1 MTIPRM
7 VGLLVALAVVGL
19 GVVVI
24 RVDQA
29 AISQRIQDLQ
39 FRQTELH
46 RKLWTQEMELA
57 RLRSPFMIRD
67 RAERFGL
74 QVGLADASKGAG
86 KKGSS
91 ADPASRRAGSAGAG
105 ARREATATPTV
116 RRGERD

>member
-29 AISQRIQDLQ
+29 AITQRIQDLQ
-39 FRQTELH
+39 FRQTELG
-46 RKLWTQEMELA
+46 RQLWTQEMELA
-57 RLRSPFMIRD
+57 RLRSPGMIRD

-74 QVGLADASKGAG
+74 QVGLADATKEAG
-86 KKGSS
+86 KRGSS
-91 ADPASRRAGSAGAG
+91 ADSASRRAGITGSGT
-105 ARREATATPTV
+105 RREATAIPTA

>member
-29 AISQRIQDLQ
+29 AITQRIQDCQ
-39 FRQTELH
+39 FRQTQL
-46 RKLWTQEMELA
+46 RRQLWTQEMELA
-57 RLRSPFMIRD
+57 RLRSPGMIRD

-74 QVGLADASKGAG
+74 QVGLADATKEAG
-86 KKGSS
+86 KRVS
-91 ADPASRRAGSAGAG
+91 AGPASRRAGTAGSG
-105 ARREATATPTV
+105 VRKEATAAATV